1 MEDESGDE
9 SGDESNHTLC
19 LLCDKN
25 PVEVAFSPCGHFCIC
40 SKCAGNNL
48 RRCPVCANPA
58 RQIVNI
64 TFPYEFGNSQ
74 NCLPDSSVKCV
85 ICLNNPPNVAC
96 MPCGHIWF
104 CDLCM
109 KEELLRTICI
119 PPKLA
124 NCLVCSNSDT
134 PTLKIYMVNY
144 HHI

>member
-1 MEDESGDE
+1 MEEFMD
-9 SGDESNHTLC
+9 DESNHTLC
-19 LLCDKN
+19 LMCDKN
-25 PVEVAFSPCGHFCIC
+25 PVKAAFSPCGHYCIF
-40 SKCAGNNL
+40 AENDI
-48 RRCPVCANPA
+48 RRCPVCGHTA
-58 RQIVNI
+58 REIVNI

-74 NCLPDSSVKCV
+74 NYLPDSSVKCV

-124 NCLVCSNSDT
+124 KCLVCCNSDT
-134 PTLKIYMVNY
+134 PTLKIYMV
-144 HHI
+144 

>member
-1 MEDESGDE
+1 MDEFMD
-9 SGDESNHTLC
+9 DESNHSLC
-19 LLCDKN
+19 LMCDKN
-25 PVEVAFSPCGHFCIC
+25 PVKAAFSPCVC
-40 SKCAGNNL
+40 SKCAENDL
-48 RRCPVCANPA
+48 RRCPVCGNPA
-58 RQIVNI
+58 REIVNI

-74 NCLPDSSVKCV
+74 NYLPDSSVKCV

-124 NCLVCSNSDT
+124 KCLVCCNSDT
-134 PTLKIYMVNY
+134 PTLKIYMV
-144 HHI
+144 